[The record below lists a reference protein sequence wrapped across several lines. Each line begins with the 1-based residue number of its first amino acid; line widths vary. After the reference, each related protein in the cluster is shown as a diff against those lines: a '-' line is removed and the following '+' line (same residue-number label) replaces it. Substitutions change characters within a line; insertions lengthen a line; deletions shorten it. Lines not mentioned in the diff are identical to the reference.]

1 MGAMRELH
9 PACFRGTVT
18 IAVNVALGSLARV
31 EG

>member
-9 PACFRGTVT
+9 PACVCGTVP
-18 IAVNVALGSLARV
+18 IAVNVALGSLAWV